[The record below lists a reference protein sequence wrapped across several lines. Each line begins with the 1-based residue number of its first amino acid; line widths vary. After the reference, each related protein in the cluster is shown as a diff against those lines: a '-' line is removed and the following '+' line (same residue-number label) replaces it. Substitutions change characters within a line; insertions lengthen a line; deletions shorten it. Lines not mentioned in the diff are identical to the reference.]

1 MREIVRR
8 LGEIGPAFA
17 LGLALTACAVP
28 VSQMPRAGAEGV
40 RFTVVASQARSVAVA
55 GDFNG
60 WSPTAHPL
68 KPAGRDGV
76 WSAVVVIPEGEYR
89 FMYVIDGKRW
99 LTPPAADDFVR
110 DGFGNLNGVVVVP

>member
-1 MREIVRR
+1 MVLRCRAVG
-8 LGEIGPAFA
+8 LVFVA
-17 LGLALTACAVP
+17 GLALGACATP
-28 VSQMPRAGAEGV
+28 VSQMPRAEADGV
-40 RFTVVASQARSVAVA
+40 RFTVVLPSARSVAVA

-68 KPAGRDGV
+68 QPAGRDGV
-76 WSAVVVIPEGEYR
+76 WSGVIAIPEGEYR

>member
-1 MREIVRR
+1 MADR
-8 LGEIGPAFA
+8 LRKIGPAFA
-17 LGLALTACAVP
+17 LGLVLAACAAP
-28 VSQMPRAGAEGV
+28 VSQMPRAGGDGV
-40 RFTVVASQARSVAVA
+40 RFTVVAPSARSVAVA

-76 WSAVVVIPEGEYR
+76 WSGVVAIPEGEYR